1 MEKSKMIYL
10 IIAFILLSITL
21 SIYYS
26 YKKSNDQK
34 RVLMSITL
42 VLSVLFFTYISKVII
57 IHKPIFVLHLALMI
71 ISWIG
76 LFLYLVKNRLQLWM
90 ILAPAV
96 STSLFFAIALFFREN
111 A

>member
-1 MEKSKMIYL
+1 MIYL
-10 IIAFILLSITL
+10 IIAFLLLIITL
-21 SIYYS
+21 SIFYN
-26 YKKSNDQK
+26 YKKRNDKK

-71 ISWIG
+71 ISWTG
-76 LFLYLVKNRLQLWM
+76 LFLYLVKNRLQLMM
-90 ILAPAV
+90 ILAPVV
-96 STSLFFAIALFFREN
+96 STSLFFTIALFFRDN